1 VNFYT
6 SFLRPILFRMDAER
20 AHVFALRVL
29 ALTPPALL
37 RVAYGPPVGAPREVF
52 GMRFPNPVGLAAGMD
67 KDAVALPAWEALGFG
82 FAEIGTVTAL
92 AQPGNPKPRVFRH
105 PAHRAL
111 INRMG
116 FNNPG
121 AEAVAARL
129 ARLRASGKWPRIP
142 VGINIGKS
150 KVTPLDEA
158 PADYGS
164 SARTL
169 APHADY
175 FAINVSSPNT
185 PGLRGLQE
193 TRRLEEVVGA
203 VRQAAPAKPV
213 LVKIAPD
220 LSDEEA
226 AAIADM
232 AQTCGLDG
240 LIATN
245 TTLNHAPI
253 PASADQ
259 EGGLSGVPLAARAT
273 EVVRLLAGRT
283 SLPVVAS
290 GGVMDIQD
298 ALEKF
303 RAGARLVQLYTGF
316 VYGGPSL
323 VGGVARAL
331 RGVDP
336 GGPQSP

>member
-6 SFLRPILFRMDAER
+6 AFLRPILFRLDAER

-29 ALTPPALL
+29 ALTPPVLL
-37 RVAYGPPVGAPREVF
+37 RAAFGRPVGAPREVF
-52 GMRFPNPVGLAAGMD
+52 GIRFPNPAGLAAGMD
-67 KDAVALPAWEALGFG
+67 KEAVALPAWEALGFG
-82 FAEIGTVTAL
+82 FAEIGTITAL

-105 PAHRAL
+105 PAQRAL

-129 ARLRASGKWPRIP
+129 TRLRASGRWPRIP

-158 PADYGS
+158 PGDYAS
-164 SARTL
+164 SARAL
-169 APHADY
+169 VPHADY

-193 TRRLEEVVGA
+193 TSRLEAIVRA
-203 VRQAAPAKPV
+203 VRQAAPSKPV

-226 AAIADM
+226 GAIADM

-245 TTLNHAPI
+245 TTLDHGSI
-253 PASADQ
+253 PPSADQ
-259 EGGLSGVPLAARAT
+259 EGGLSGAPLAARAT
-273 EVVRLLAGRT
+273 DVVRLLAGRT
-283 SLPVVAS
+283 PLPVVAS
-290 GGVMDIQD
+290 GGVMDGSD
-298 ALEKF
+298 ALAKF

-316 VYGGPSL
+316 VYGGPAV
-323 VGGVARAL
+323 VGEVAGAVH
-331 RGVDP
+331 GVDP
-336 GGPQSP
+336 AGLEGS

>member
-1 VNFYT
+1 
-6 SFLRPILFRMDAER
+6 MDAER

-52 GMRFPNPVGLAAGMD
+52 GIRFPNPVGLAAGMD

>member
-1 VNFYT
+1 
-6 SFLRPILFRMDAER
+6 
-20 AHVFALRVL
+20 
-29 ALTPPALL
+29 
-37 RVAYGPPVGAPREVF
+37 
-52 GMRFPNPVGLAAGMD
+52 
-67 KDAVALPAWEALGFG
+67 
-82 FAEIGTVTAL
+82 
-92 AQPGNPKPRVFRH
+92 
-105 PAHRAL
+105 
-111 INRMG
+111 
-116 FNNPG
+116 
-121 AEAVAARL
+121 
-129 ARLRASGKWPRIP
+129 
-142 VGINIGKS
+142 
-150 KVTPLDEA
+150 
-158 PADYGS
+158 
-164 SARTL
+164 
-169 APHADY
+169 
-175 FAINVSSPNT
+175 
-185 PGLRGLQE
+185 
-193 TRRLEEVVGA
+193 
-203 VRQAAPAKPV
+203 
-213 LVKIAPD
+213 
-220 LSDEEA
+220 
-226 AAIADM
+226 M